1 MFHFV
6 YFCSTRCCR
15 DDLLMKLSPLAH
27 SRRCRRRWPVP
38 GVSWIV
44 PGGFPRHPLHRMQR
58 SPRDLPL
65 LCQQIQFLADHRGTN
80 PTVCGRTHL
89 GNPESR
95 AAPNTGRPMP
105 SVHEELVARAPKW
118 PTPMKKHKFER
129 RPRNTAPFLA
139 MVMPLRTPQ
148 SQDFSTTEGGQSP
161 FGTLYILIPEY
172 GATFSF
178 GIHGYLRKSFCEPFP
193 VDASDYTDFCLAY
206 QTSF

>member
-1 MFHFV
+1 
-6 YFCSTRCCR
+6 
-15 DDLLMKLSPLAH
+15 
-27 SRRCRRRWPVP
+27 
-38 GVSWIV
+38 
-44 PGGFPRHPLHRMQR
+44 
-58 SPRDLPL
+58 
-65 LCQQIQFLADHRGTN
+65 
-80 PTVCGRTHL
+80 
-89 GNPESR
+89 
-95 AAPNTGRPMP
+95 MP

-129 RPRNTAPFLA
+129 RPRNPAPFLA